1 MRTTLNLED
10 QAYEAI
16 KEYAGKRHISL
27 GQAASDLV
35 YKGSETL
42 PKFKTKNGWVVFDR
56 PTVQPVVTNEML
68 DRWKRENEEE
78 EIQRAMSPRR

>member
-16 KEYAGKRHISL
+16 KEYAEKRHISL

-35 YKGSETL
+35 FMGKESL

-68 DRWKRENEEE
+68 DRWENEDEEE
-78 EIQRAMSPRR
+78 EIQRALSPRR

>member
-16 KEYAGKRHISL
+16 KEYAEKRNISL

-35 YKGSETL
+35 FIGSENL

-68 DRWKRENEEE
+68 DRWKQEDEEE
-78 EIQRAMSPRR
+78 EIQRALSPRR

>member
-16 KEYAGKRHISL
+16 KEYAEKRHISL

-35 YKGSETL
+35 YKGSESL
-42 PKFKTKNGWVVFDR
+42 PKFKTKNGWVVFDLPPGSPPLTSER
-56 PTVQPVVTNEML
+56 VKELQRL
-68 DRWKRENEEE
+68 DEEE
-78 EIQRAMSPRR
+78 QVRRALSPGR

>member
-35 YKGSETL
+35 YKGSESL
-42 PKFKTKNGWVVFDR
+42 PKFKTKNGWVVFDLPPGSPPLTSER
-56 PTVQPVVTNEML
+56 VKELRRL
-68 DRWKRENEEE
+68 DEEE
-78 EIQRAMSPRR
+78 EIRRALSPGR